1 MTKRIKNLNRNKF
14 DQDSG
19 WCLRAD
25 YVLWSCL
32 VPKLLR
38 SKYFFQVV
46 LQLSEK
52 KWENLQR
59 HKKYK
64 FENTRFEKF
73 RLSLTKL
80 QESFASSGRFLSV
93 EWTSEDLEHSRICE
107 KITAFLMALPQ
118 FRTNFWEDSNL
129 CEYLVRALIV
139 FPSRSWSFPFI
150 IVLPIWEGDSFL
162 VCTSP
167 SLLWLQLFV
176 RYYTCTNQGHNFLV
190 REEFTVCMWELHRKR
205 KTMHDSWCSR
215 TNFHCGNTYTHGKWI
230 TYLLWSVFV
239 LPSMQASW

>member
-1 MTKRIKNLNRNKF
+1 MNTEFGHFFSFLKNWTKCREDSTFQLSYSHTFILSTVRVTNNAWKLTSWKIIKN
-14 DQDSG
+14 
-19 WCLRAD
+19 
-25 YVLWSCL
+25 SCC
-32 VPKLLR
+32 K
-38 SKYFFQVV
+38 
-46 LQLSEK
+46 
-52 KWENLQR
+52 N
-59 HKKYK
+59 
-64 FENTRFEKF
+64 
-73 RLSLTKL
+73 
-80 QESFASSGRFLSV
+80 
-93 EWTSEDLEHSRICE
+93 
-107 KITAFLMALPQ
+107 
-118 FRTNFWEDSNL
+118 NL

-176 RYYTCTNQGHNFLV
+176 RYYACTNQGHNFLV

-239 LPSMQASW
+239 LLSMQVSW

>member
-1 MTKRIKNLNRNKF
+1 MTAVGRYGPAVGCPLHYYTLELYLLLLSVPCKKNSYKTKLVVVTNNAWKFASWKIIKNSFL
-14 DQDSG
+14 
-19 WCLRAD
+19 L
-25 YVLWSCL
+25 SCC
-32 VPKLLR
+32 K
-38 SKYFFQVV
+38 
-46 LQLSEK
+46 
-52 KWENLQR
+52 N
-59 HKKYK
+59 
-64 FENTRFEKF
+64 
-73 RLSLTKL
+73 
-80 QESFASSGRFLSV
+80 
-93 EWTSEDLEHSRICE
+93 
-107 KITAFLMALPQ
+107 
-118 FRTNFWEDSNL
+118 NL

-176 RYYTCTNQGHNFLV
+176 RYYACTNQGHNFLV

-239 LPSMQASW
+239 LLSMQVSW

>member
-1 MTKRIKNLNRNKF
+1 MIQFFIKHENNGILTNNAWKFTSWKIIKN
-14 DQDSG
+14 
-19 WCLRAD
+19 
-25 YVLWSCL
+25 SCC
-32 VPKLLR
+32 K
-38 SKYFFQVV
+38 
-46 LQLSEK
+46 
-52 KWENLQR
+52 N
-59 HKKYK
+59 
-64 FENTRFEKF
+64 
-73 RLSLTKL
+73 
-80 QESFASSGRFLSV
+80 
-93 EWTSEDLEHSRICE
+93 
-107 KITAFLMALPQ
+107 
-118 FRTNFWEDSNL
+118 NL

-150 IVLPIWEGDSFL
+150 IVLPVWEGDSFL

-176 RYYTCTNQGHNFLV
+176 RYYACTNQGHNFLV

-239 LPSMQASW
+239 LLSMQVSW